1 MIKGNKETVILSM
14 LAEEVKKLIPV
25 IAEEG
30 KKAWAEIKENTK
42 EQVNDFVV
50 SLGKANAEF
59 RETASLDSA
68 KLMAIVKEN
77 KVAEANEVYV
87 WKKQYD
93 DGIYINLAYGKNEE
107 LLEKDKNKFIIIKSE
122 VLSEDLLDMFEES
135 ELIILE

>member
-30 KKAWAEIKENTK
+30 KKAWTEIKENTK

-50 SLGKANAEF
+50 SLGKTNAEF

-68 KLMAIVKEN
+68 KLMVIVKEN